1 MQRVAMAEGGAGAG
15 RTLGAVIREKDEE
28 LALFLQMRRRRGQ
41 EADLLLD
48 GDAGDDD
55 GLLLLDPPPPPPPPP
70 HAGKKSSEISH
81 WTRARFL
88 CSCCGC
94 SVSMWGAKTL
104 AYPVW
109 VYGAEPRAPAPAG
122 YRMGGGFRRAP
133 GGADDF
139 LHSDAGDKND
149 YDW

>member
-1 MQRVAMAEGGAGAG
+1 MQRVAMAEGGAGAGG

-48 GDAGDDD
+48 ADAAGDDD
-55 GLLLLDPPPPPPPPP
+55 GLLLLDPPPPPPP
-70 HAGKKSSEISH
+70 HAGKKRKLRDFPL
-81 WTRARFL
+81 TRPFPL
-88 CSCCGC
+88 LLLFCSY
-94 SVSMWGAKTL
+94 VGAKTL

-109 VYGAEPRAPAPAG
+109 VYGAEPRAPAPAPAG
-122 YRMGGGFRRAP
+122 YRMGAGFRRAP

-139 LHSDAGDKND
+139 LHSDAGDKSD